1 MAKKRANASPA
12 KKTPPKAAAVPKSA
26 AAPDKSAPVANGT
39 APVANGTAH
48 APNGVPAVAAA
59 KPSTAPPAATGPA
72 RSVTIRVPASTA
84 NLGAGFDTLGM
95 ALGLYLEV
103 HATCL
108 PIHSADLIVDS
119 VEYAGNDPGTIPAD
133 PRANLITATMLDM
146 LGEKKVGVGKRVK
159 VRVSNPIPLGRG
171 LGSSGS
177 AVVAGVVLA
186 NWVGECAWS
195 VQEMLE
201 KVVAVEGHPDNVAP
215 SLLGGMVAAYLT
227 PKSVYA
233 VNLPLDPLLRIFAA
247 VPDYHVP
254 TAAARAALPSAY
266 TMPEIVHSLQRVA
279 VLTAVLANPTA
290 TQYRPGMTQ
299 EVFADLLDDVLH
311 QPHRAHLLPGFE
323 PVRTALRAVPHVLGA
338 CVSGAG
344 PTVLILAVDGVDPKA
359 VEKVVR
365 GVYEA
370 LPHPERPGEKVGVE
384 VLPLDVV
391 TGTEAV
397 PSREHLI

>member
-12 KKTPPKAAAVPKSA
+12 KKNVPKAAANGSAPKSA
-26 AAPDKSAPVANGT
+26 AAPVANGT
-39 APVANGTAH
+39 ARASV
-48 APNGVPAVAAA
+48 PNGVPKTAAA
-59 KPSTAPPAATGPA
+59 APTAAPPAATGPA
-72 RSVTIRVPASTA
+72 QSVTIRVPASTA

-103 HATCL
+103 HATCV
-108 PIHSADLIVDS
+108 PISTPSLIVDN

-146 LGEKKVGVGKRVK
+146 LGSQKVGKRVK

-186 NWVGECAWS
+186 NWVGECGWS
-195 VQEMLE
+195 VQEILE

-233 VNLPLDPLLRIFAA
+233 VNLPLDPSLRIFAA

-254 TAAARAALPSAY
+254 TAAARAALPATY
-266 TMPEIVHSLQRVA
+266 TMPDIVHSLQRVA

-323 PVRTALRAVPHVLGA
+323 SVRTALRAVPHVLGA

-370 LPHPERPGEKVGVE
+370 LPHPERPGKKVGVD

-391 TGTEAV
+391 TGTEVV
-397 PSREHLI
+397 PLREHLF

>member
-12 KKTPPKAAAVPKSA
+12 KKPPAKAAGASKPATPKSA
-26 AAPDKSAPVANGT
+26 AAPVANET

-48 APNGVPAVAAA
+48 APNGVPAAAVASPA
-59 KPSTAPPAATGPA
+59 PSAPPAATGPA

-108 PIHSADLIVDS
+108 PIHSTDLIVDN

-146 LGEKKVGVGKRVK
+146 LGSQQVGKRVK

-195 VQEMLE
+195 VQEILE

-215 SLLGGMVAAYLT
+215 SLLVGW
-227 PKSVYA
+227 S
-233 VNLPLDPLLRIFAA
+233 R
-247 VPDYHVP
+247 P
-254 TAAARAALPSAY
+254 T
-266 TMPEIVHSLQRVA
+266 
-279 VLTAVLANPTA
+279 
-290 TQYRPGMTQ
+290 
-299 EVFADLLDDVLH
+299 
-311 QPHRAHLLPGFE
+311 
-323 PVRTALRAVPHVLGA
+323 
-338 CVSGAG
+338 
-344 PTVLILAVDGVDPKA
+344 
-359 VEKVVR
+359 
-365 GVYEA
+365 
-370 LPHPERPGEKVGVE
+370 
-384 VLPLDVV
+384 
-391 TGTEAV
+391 
-397 PSREHLI
+397 